1 MSDTVATPPRSRAS
15 ARQAWIDRF
24 HRFAAAQLSV
34 VAFCRAEGISCQAF
48 YYWKS
53 KLMPPAEQ
61 AASEQP
67 RLLPVR
73 LLNPP
78 TLVEVVLPTGTILRL
93 NSGCDLALVRSL
105 VDTLGGASC

>member
-1 MSDTVATPPRSRAS
+1 MLDTVTALPRSRAS
-15 ARQAWIDRF
+15 VRQAWIDRLQ
-24 HRFAAAQLSV
+24 RFAAAQLSV
-34 VAFCRAEGISCQAF
+34 AAFCRAEGISSQAF

-53 KLMPPAEQ
+53 KLMPQAEQ
-61 AASEQP
+61 AASEHP

-78 TLVEVVLPTGTILRL
+78 APVEVVLPSGTVLRL

-105 VDTLGGASC
+105 VDALGGAPC